1 MASIGLGFTLSANAQ
16 GMSSGIN
23 AGVVELQKLGYAAKK
38 TQADVSTLKTIEL
51 SRVFL
56 SSVQTVAGAFN
67 SFVAGSASA
76 VASVDDLSK
85 RTGVSTQTLQAYQ
98 FAAEQSGVSV
108 ETFGKGVQKLGINLG
123 EAQTGNKGAIKS
135 FADLGLSVQELSR
148 LSPEAAFEAVAAAIS
163 QLPGPAQQAAAAVS
177 LFGKSGAELVPVFA
191 EGAGFLE
198 QMRVEAERLGL
209 VLSKDQVQ
217 GLATLDDSIGKVA
230 ATFKAFQARVTAE
243 LAPSLIAAAESAATF
258 IAALDVQEVAKSA
271 EAAIG
276 GVVEVARAAADAF
289 IVVFQATAPLAS
301 TIFPIIADTLGF
313 IASNLQGAALGGLA
327 AAGAFAAYSLSC
339 VSASAAT
346 AFFTAAITTLL
357 SRTGVGLLVVVLGAA
372 AGAFANYAL
381 AGDSGASEVSA
392 AVQKNQEDLKKV
404 EEAINKGTAAAK
416 NFAAEAQLAF
426 TLPAQIT
433 DETLLQGTVESA
445 ASAFKKFAQD
455 AGNLGSVPKELTDAF
470 DALQVDID
478 NANSGAVQAAAGQQL
493 IAQSANEVLA
503 VIGKITDARKE
514 EEDATK
520 RVAETSAKA
529 AEEAR
534 KRVREL
540 VQSGLPESEKSRLT
554 LSQDL
559 LAINQ
564 TIADSEKALA
574 DARKAGDAVAIQQAQ
589 ERLRLTKRT
598 ANIAYDAAQQQA
610 RDRGLSSLGLDKSL
624 LKPVETVKDQFLKVL
639 EAFDKELI
647 SGGEARTAFQNL
659 AAEGISIRKEL
670 AAELARPSQQ
680 ALQVND
686 IRTQEG
692 ASQFLALATGRQDP
706 ALEQRRAQLAKLEEI
721 KQAIKAT
728 GANPVEI
735 LGA

>member
-38 TQADVSTLKTIEL
+38 TQQDVSTLKTIEL

-67 SFVAGSASA
+67 SFVAGSAAA

-123 EAQTGNKGAIKS
+123 EAQTGNKSAIKS

-191 EGAGFLE
+191 EGAGYLAE
-198 QMRVEAERLGL
+198 MRAEAERLGL

-217 GLATLDDSIGKVA
+217 GLATLDDSIGKVS

-313 IASNLQGAALGGLA
+313 IAKNLQGAALGGLA
-327 AAGAFAAYSLSC
+327 AAGSFAAYSLSC

-357 SRTGVGLLVVVLGAA
+357 SRTGIGFLVVVLGAA

-392 AVQKNQEDLKKV
+392 AVQKNQEDFKKV

-416 NFAAEAQLAF
+416 NFAAEAQVAF
-426 TLPAQIT
+426 KLPAQIT
-433 DETLLQGTVESA
+433 DQTLLQGTVESA

-478 NANSGAVQAAAGQQL
+478 NANTGAVEAAAGQQL

-503 VIGKITDARKE
+503 VIGKITDARKAE
-514 EEDATK
+514 EEATK
-520 RVAETSAKA
+520 RVADASAKA
-529 AEEAR
+529 TEEAR
-534 KRVREL
+534 KRVQAL

-559 LAINQ
+559 LAISQ
-564 TIADSEKALA
+564 TITDSEKALA

-589 ERLRLTKRT
+589 ERLRLTQET
-598 ANIAYDAAQQQA
+598 AAAATDAAKGQA
-610 RDRGLSSLGLDKSL
+610 RDRELSALGLD
-624 LKPVETVKDQFLKVL
+624 
-639 EAFDKELI
+639 
-647 SGGEARTAFQNL
+647 NL
-659 AAEGISIRKEL
+659 PTIAHSAGPRKW
-670 AAELARPSQQ
+670 Q
-680 ALQVND
+680 
-686 IRTQEG
+686 
-692 ASQFLALATGRQDP
+692 
-706 ALEQRRAQLAKLEEI
+706 
-721 KQAIKAT
+721 
-728 GANPVEI
+728 
-735 LGA
+735 

>member
-38 TQADVSTLKTIEL
+38 TQQDVSTLKTIEL

-67 SFVAGSASA
+67 SFVAGSAAA

-123 EAQTGNKGAIKS
+123 EAQTGNKSAIKS

-191 EGAGFLE
+191 EGAGFLAE
-198 QMRVEAERLGL
+198 MRAEAERLGL

-217 GLATLDDSIGKVA
+217 GLAMLDDSIGKVS

-276 GVVEVARAAADAF
+276 GVVAVAEAAGNAF
-289 IVVFQATAPLAS
+289 LILFKATAPLAS
-301 TIFPIIADTLGF
+301 TIFPVIANTLGL
-313 IASNLQGAALGGLA
+313 IASNMTGAAVGAIA
-327 AAGAFAAYSLSC
+327 AATGFGAYSVSC
-339 VSASAAT
+339 IGATAAT
-346 AFFTAAITTLL
+346 ALLTSAVTSLL
-357 SRTGVGLLVVVLGAA
+357 SRTGIGAVVVVLGTV
-372 AGAFANYAL
+372 AGAFASYSVAGTSGANEVTAAL
-381 AGDSGASEVSA
+381 A
-392 AVQKNQEDLKKV
+392 KNEATAKNV
-404 EEAINKGTAAAK
+404 EERIKKAKDAAK
-416 NFAAEAQLAF
+416 AFAIEAEAAF
-426 TLPAQIT
+426 KLPAEIT
-433 DETLLQGTVESA
+433 DATLIQGTIEEATSG
-445 ASAFKKFAQD
+445 FKKIAQE
-455 AGNLGSVPKELTDAF
+455 AGKLGAVPKEVADAFEVLKARVGSLTDEFKGAAF
-470 DALQVDID
+470 SQEAI
-478 NANSGAVQAAAGQQL
+478 AEAAQ
-493 IAQSANEVLA
+493 NVVREVN
-503 VIGKITDARKE
+503 KITDARKAE
-514 EEDATK
+514 EEATK
-520 RVAETSAKA
+520 RVADSSAKA
-529 AEEAR
+529 TEEAR
-534 KRVREL
+534 KRVQEL
-540 VQSGLPESEKSRLT
+540 VQSGVPDSEKSRLT

-559 LAINQ
+559 LAINK
-564 TIADSEKALA
+564 TIADSEKVLA

-589 ERLRLTKRT
+589 ERLRLTQET
-598 ANIAYDAAQQQA
+598 AAAAADAAKQQDRERNLSA
-610 RDRGLSSLGLDKSL
+610 RGIGQQL
-624 LKPVETVKDQFLKVL
+624 LKPAQTLKDQLAGVRDAFKAG
-639 EAFDKELI
+639 EISKTEAANAFD
-647 SGGEARTAFQNL
+647 NL
-659 AAEGISIRKEL
+659 TKRGLDIRKEI
-670 AAELARPSQQ
+670 AADLARPSQN
-680 ALQVND
+680 ALQVSD

-692 ASQFLALATGRQDP
+692 ASQFLAMATGRQDP
-706 ALEQRRAQLAKLEEI
+706 ALEQMRSQLTELKDI
-721 KQAIKAT
+721 KQAIKAVF
-728 GANPVEI
+728 PLEVVKV
-735 LGA
+735 

>member
-38 TQADVSTLKTIEL
+38 TQQDVSTLKTIEL

-67 SFVAGSASA
+67 SFVAGSAAA
-76 VASVDDLSK
+76 VASVDDLSQ

-98 FAAEQSGVSV
+98 FAAEKSGVSV
-108 ETFGKGVQKLGINLG
+108 EAFGKGVQKLGINLG

-177 LFGKSGAELVPVFA
+177 LFGKSGAELVPMFA
-191 EGAGFLE
+191 EGAGYLSE
-198 QMRVEAERLGL
+198 MRAEAERLGL

-217 GLATLDDSIGKVA
+217 GLATLDDSIQAVSL
-230 ATFKAFQARVTAE
+230 TFRAFQQRVTAE

-313 IASNLQGAALGGLA
+313 IAKNLQGAALGGLA
-327 AAGAFAAYSLSC
+327 AAGSFAAYSLSC

-357 SRTGVGLLVVVLGAA
+357 SRSGIGLLVVVLGAA

-416 NFAAEAQLAF
+416 NFAAEAQVAF

-433 DETLLQGTVESA
+433 NETLLQGTVESA

-503 VIGKITDARKE
+503 VIGKITDARKA

-529 AEEAR
+529 TEEAR
-534 KRVREL
+534 KRVQEL

-559 LAINQ
+559 LAISQ
-564 TIADSEKALA
+564 TISDSEKNLA

-589 ERLRLTKRT
+589 ERLRLTQET
-598 ANIAYDAAQQQA
+598 AAAAAAAAKQQDRERNLSA
-610 RDRGLSSLGLDKSL
+610 RGIGQQL
-624 LKPVETVKDQFLKVL
+624 LKPAQTLKDQLAGVRDAFKAG
-639 EAFDKELI
+639 EISKTEAANAFD
-647 SGGEARTAFQNL
+647 NL
-659 AAEGISIRKEL
+659 TKRGLDIRKEI
-670 AAELARPSQQ
+670 AADLARPSQN
-680 ALQVND
+680 ALQVSD

-692 ASQFLALATGRQDP
+692 ASQFLAMATGRQDP
-706 ALEQRRAQLAKLEEI
+706 ALEQMRSQLTELRDI
-721 KQAIKAT
+721 KQAIKAVF
-728 GANPVEI
+728 PLEVVKV
-735 LGA
+735 

>member
-38 TQADVSTLKTIEL
+38 TQQDVSTLKTIEL

-67 SFVAGSASA
+67 SFVAGSAAA

-123 EAQTGNKGAIKS
+123 EAQTGNKSAIKS

-191 EGAGFLE
+191 EGAGYLAE
-198 QMRVEAERLGL
+198 MRAEAERLGL
-209 VLSKDQVQ
+209 VLNKDQVQ
-217 GLATLDDSIGKVA
+217 GLATLDDSIGKVS

-276 GVVEVARAAADAF
+276 SLAEGARVLGESFLIIFKTA
-289 IVVFQATAPLAS
+289 APLAS
-301 TIFPIIADTLGF
+301 TLLPVIADTLSLIGKN
-313 IASNLQGAALGGLA
+313 IQGAAVGGLA
-327 AAGAFAAYSLSC
+327 AASAFGIYSLSC
-339 VSASAAT
+339 VSATAAT
-346 AFFTAAITTLL
+346 AALSTAITTLL
-357 SRTGVGLLVVVLGAA
+357 SRTGVGLLVVALSAV
-372 AGAFANYAL
+372 AGVYVNMAL
-381 AGDSGASEVSA
+381 AAGDSADTSVAANERTANAVAKHREQIDAATVS
-392 AVQKNQEDLKKV
+392 VKK
-404 EEAINKGTAAAK
+404 
-416 NFAAEAQLAF
+416 FAAEAQVAF
-426 TLPAQIT
+426 KLPAEVT
-433 DETLLQGTVESA
+433 NETLLQGTVESA

-478 NANSGAVQAAAGQQL
+478 NANTGAVEAAAGQQL

-503 VIGKITDARKE
+503 VIGKITDARKD

-520 RVAETSAKA
+520 RVADASAKA
-529 AEEAR
+529 TEEAR
-534 KRVREL
+534 KRVQAL

-559 LAINQ
+559 LAISQ
-564 TIADSEKALA
+564 TITDSEKALA

-589 ERLRLTKRT
+589 ERLRLTQET
-598 ANIAYDAAQQQA
+598 AAAAAAVAKQQD
-610 RDRGLSSLGLDKSL
+610 RDRNLSARGIGQQL
-624 LKPVETVKDQFLKVL
+624 LKPAQTLKDQLAGVRDAFKAG
-639 EAFDKELI
+639 EISKTEAANAFD
-647 SGGEARTAFQNL
+647 NL
-659 AAEGISIRKEL
+659 TKRGLDIRKEI
-670 AAELARPSQQ
+670 AADLARPSQN
-680 ALQVND
+680 ALQVSD

-692 ASQFLALATGRQDP
+692 ASQFLAMATGRQDP
-706 ALEQRRAQLAKLEEI
+706 ALEQMRSQLTELRDI
-721 KQAIKAT
+721 KQAIKAVF
-728 GANPVEI
+728 PLEVVKV
-735 LGA
+735 

>member
-38 TQADVSTLKTIEL
+38 TQQDVSTLKTIEL

>member
-38 TQADVSTLKTIEL
+38 TQQDVSTLKTIEL

-67 SFVAGSASA
+67 SFVAGSAAA

-123 EAQTGNKGAIKS
+123 EAQTGNKSAIKS

-191 EGAGFLE
+191 EGAGYLAE
-198 QMRVEAERLGL
+198 MRAEAERLGL

-217 GLATLDDSIGKVA
+217 GLATLDDSIGKVS

-313 IASNLQGAALGGLA
+313 IAKNLQGAALGGLA
-327 AAGAFAAYSLSC
+327 AAGSFAAYSLSC

-416 NFAAEAQLAF
+416 NFAAEAQVAF
-426 TLPAQIT
+426 KLPAEVT
-433 DETLLQGTVESA
+433 NETLLQGTVESA

-478 NANSGAVQAAAGQQL
+478 NANSGAVEAAAGQQL

-534 KRVREL
+534 KRVRDL

-559 LAINQ
+559 LAISQ
-564 TIADSEKALA
+564 TITDSEKALA

-589 ERLRLTKRT
+589 ERLRLTQET
-598 ANIAYDAAQQQA
+598 AAAATAAAKQQDRERNLSA
-610 RDRGLSSLGLDKSL
+610 RGIGQQL
-624 LKPVETVKDQFLKVL
+624 LKPAQTLKDQLAGVRDAFKAG
-639 EAFDKELI
+639 EISKTEAANAFD
-647 SGGEARTAFQNL
+647 NL
-659 AAEGISIRKEL
+659 TKRGLDIRKEI
-670 AAELARPSQQ
+670 AADLARPSQN
-680 ALQVND
+680 ALQVSD

-692 ASQFLALATGRQDP
+692 ASQFLAMATGRQDP
-706 ALEQRRAQLAKLEEI
+706 ALEQMRSQLTELRDI
-721 KQAIKAT
+721 KQAIKAVF
-728 GANPVEI
+728 PLEVVKV
-735 LGA
+735 

>member
-1 MASIGLGFTLSANAQ
+1 
-16 GMSSGIN
+16 
-23 AGVVELQKLGYAAKK
+23 
-38 TQADVSTLKTIEL
+38 
-51 SRVFL
+51 
-56 SSVQTVAGAFN
+56 
-67 SFVAGSASA
+67 
-76 VASVDDLSK
+76 
-85 RTGVSTQTLQAYQ
+85 
-98 FAAEQSGVSV
+98 
-108 ETFGKGVQKLGINLG
+108 
-123 EAQTGNKGAIKS
+123 
-135 FADLGLSVQELSR
+135 
-148 LSPEAAFEAVAAAIS
+148 
-163 QLPGPAQQAAAAVS
+163 
-177 LFGKSGAELVPVFA
+177 
-191 EGAGFLE
+191 
-198 QMRVEAERLGL
+198 
-209 VLSKDQVQ
+209 QVQ
-217 GLATLDDSIGKVA
+217 GLAALDDSIGKVS

-276 GVVEVARAAADAF
+276 GVVEVTKAAADAF
-289 IVVFQATAPLAS
+289 MIVFQATAPLAS

-313 IASNLQGAALGGLA
+313 IAKNLQGAALGGLA
-327 AAGAFAAYSLSC
+327 AAGAFGAYSLSC

-357 SRTGVGLLVVVLGAA
+357 SRTGIGVLVVVLGAA

-381 AGDSGASEVSA
+381 AGDAGASEVSA
-392 AVQKNQEDLKKV
+392 AVQKNQEDFKKV

-416 NFAAEAQLAF
+416 NFAAEAQVAF
-426 TLPAQIT
+426 KLPAQIT
-433 DETLLQGTVESA
+433 DQTLLQGTVESA

-478 NANSGAVQAAAGQQL
+478 NANSGAVEAAAGQQL
-493 IAQSANEVLA
+493 IAQSANELLA

-520 RVAETSAKA
+520 RVADASAKA
-529 AEEAR
+529 TEEAR
-534 KRVREL
+534 KRVQQL

-559 LAINQ
+559 LAISQ
-564 TIADSEKALA
+564 TITDSEKNLA

-589 ERLRLTKRT
+589 ERLRLTQET
-598 ANIAYDAAQQQA
+598 AAAATDAAKQQA
-610 RDRGLSSLGLDKSL
+610 RDRELSSLGLDKAL
-624 LKPVETVKDQFLKVL
+624 LKPVQTVKDQFIKVRQ
-639 EAFDKELI
+639 AFDKGLVN
-647 SGGEARTAFQNL
+647 GGEARTALQNL
-659 AAEGISIRKEL
+659 AAEGISIRKEI

-692 ASQFLALATGRQDP
+692 ASQYLAMATGRQDP